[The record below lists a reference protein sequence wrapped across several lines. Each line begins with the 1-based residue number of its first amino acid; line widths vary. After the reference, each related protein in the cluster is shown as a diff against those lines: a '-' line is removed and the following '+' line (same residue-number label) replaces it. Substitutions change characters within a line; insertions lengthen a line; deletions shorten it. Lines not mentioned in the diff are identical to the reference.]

1 MQSFK
6 RTIVTRALAWVLA
19 FVMVFTMI
27 PYGAFAET
35 AKADWTINETKE
47 AEMSFWKLSDINEV
61 VVVANAEGMKTP
73 SINYIGTYINDEGRT
88 VVRVSFRVFQN
99 LATAVW
105 HKALF
110 KFDNDLYNLID
121 FTNPGTGMY
130 KGTNN
135 GKWHDADTY
144 SEVVQFTDVVSS
156 ISGAVN
162 VKEQDLK
169 NNKNLVGG
177 GGLLELKFP
186 STLF

>member
-1 MQSFK
+1 M
-6 RTIVTRALAWVLA
+6 ALFLA
-19 FVMVFTMI
+19 LVMLIGTLPLNI
-27 PYGAFAET
+27 FAET
-35 AKADWTINETKE
+35 QKVDWTIDEQKE

-99 LATAVW
+99 IATAVW

-177 GGLLELKFP
+177 GC
-186 STLF
+186 